1 MKKGG
6 IIIKKNDRKSK
17 LLEIVENDIR
27 FIFLIED
34 MVFLEE
40 ELSKLRK
47 ELKEDSS
54 KNKRKRYNE
63 SLSQYINVVKCLA
76 KVTNIESEDDK
87 SSLGI
92 FFEELKKNGL
102 DKDAVHSR

>member
-1 MKKGG
+1 
-6 IIIKKNDRKSK
+6 
-17 LLEIVENDIR
+17 
-27 FIFLIED
+27 

-47 ELKEDSS
+47 ELKENSS
-54 KNKRKRYNE
+54 KNKRNRYKEN
-63 SLSQYINVVKCLA
+63 LSQYTNVVKCLA

-102 DKDAVHSR
+102 DEYAIHSR